1 MAIVRDLAYQVVA
14 MEERVFI
21 TSSTGATVFAST
33 ANTVVSG
40 VAANGRVIDRST
52 RSSSPDV
59 PAGTLYSVAMIGGL
73 WNSTRGSTEADRK
86 MTLAIKLQHGDSSG
100 GGDMADYSTQFQQDD
115 RVFFT
120 TVQTTDL
127 NNWSTAPFIGTTNPT
142 YYDLRAAKRY
152 IRTVLTG
159 TKNRGTTESSGDEQS
174 RVSATITFLGGDF
187 VKDPPRYT
195 GAGSTSTS
203 T

>member
-1 MAIVRDLAYQVVA
+1 MSIIRDLAYQVVA

-52 RSSSPDV
+52 RSSSPDL
-59 PAGTLYSVAMIGGL
+59 PALYTVAMVAGML
-73 WNSTRGSTEADRK
+73 NSTRGSTEADRK
-86 MTLAIKLQHGDSSG
+86 MTLAVKLQHGDSSG
-100 GGDMADYSTQFQQDD
+100 GGDMADYSTGFTQDD
-115 RVFFT
+115 RVYFT
-120 TVQTTDL
+120 TVQTTDM
-127 NNWSTAPFIGTTNPT
+127 NNWSTAPIVMTTNPT

-152 IRTVLTG
+152 IRSVLTA

-174 RVSATITFLGGDF
+174 RVSMTISFMGGDF
-187 VKDPPRYT
+187 VKDPPRYI